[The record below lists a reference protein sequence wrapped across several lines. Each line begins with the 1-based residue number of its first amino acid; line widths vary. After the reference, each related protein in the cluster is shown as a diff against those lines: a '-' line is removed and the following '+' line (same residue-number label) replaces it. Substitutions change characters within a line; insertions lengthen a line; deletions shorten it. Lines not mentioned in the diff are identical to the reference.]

1 MLKFSLSCAALLLA
15 VASPVAADAPP
26 KADADLAEQFL
37 GCGYY
42 FALLP
47 SLSDKNLQGEQ
58 LARVKELENFSRLA
72 ALALV
77 GKEHAK
83 LASAVARNGFSE
95 ELRQADAKG
104 DEAVLQFLRSWSDRC
119 TTLMDQQASGVAPRI
134 EAYVASDM
142 EAREKGDAKP

>member
-1 MLKFSLSCAALLLA
+1 MLKFLLSCTALLLA
-15 VASPVAADAPP
+15 VSLSARADAPP

-47 SLSDKNLQGEQ
+47 SLSDKNPQGES
-58 LARVKELENFSRLA
+58 LANVKELENFSRLA

-104 DEAVLQFLRSWSDRC
+104 DEAVLQFLQSWSGRC
-119 TTLMDQQASGVAPRI
+119 TTLMDQQASRIAPRI
-134 EAYVASDM
+134 EAYVAADM
-142 EAREKGDAKP
+142 EARKQEGAKP

>member
-1 MLKFSLSCAALLLA
+1 MLKRSLSCAALCLA
-15 VASPVAADAPP
+15 LSLPALAGTPT

-47 SLSDKNLQGEQ
+47 SLSDKSLQGEP
-58 LARVKELENFSRLA
+58 LASVKELENFSRLA

-104 DEAVLQFLRSWSDRC
+104 NEAVLQFLRSWSDRC
-119 TTLMDQQASGVAPRI
+119 TALMDQQASSIAPRI

-142 EAREKGDAKP
+142 DAREKSGAKP